1 MGTIEEKATMSDT
14 VEITKNGEAVST
26 EAPKKVFTFVDN
38 DKGESKEW
46 EINLLSADAVTIIN
60 HLQNLQNQ
68 MLNLQLQF
76 NDIQAAIQSNRS
88 RLIELLPSD
97 DLASITNFDKDEA
110 TEH

>member
-26 EAPKKVFTFVDN
+26 EASKQVFTFVDN

-46 EINLLSADAVTIIN
+46 EVNLLSADAVTIIN